1 VIIVRLKDYLRYEKE
16 LSGYVKKILK
26 NINMVLLS
34 DEALPVLNQ
43 LKIKYIRSSR
53 YKITSIPI
61 PTPIVSKLKGL
72 EFTISPDRLFYL
84 TVEPLI
90 SEFRGYIALDMY
102 HERPIC
108 VLDTGVFD
116 KHRIFTDNYIILEK
130 KSVVDDE
137 GDDKEGHGTHVQG
150 IIATLSPYSRIVS
163 IKVFKGSETTTD
175 ILLMGLD
182 MCKELNCAVVNM
194 SLGGYPSKEEIELMD
209 EVLEDLKTSG
219 IVPVVASGNEA
230 SITRVSY
237 PGSSRHVIT
246 VGSVNVLLLRSYF
259 SNVDPFNKKPEV
271 MAFGEKVLS
280 ASNEDRDMLVEKSG
294 TSMATPVVSAISYYL
309 HYFHNIARQTSY
321 LPLNILGAVLDP
333 RLDPFNA
340 VKNALIQLSIKN
352 NPLLEWNTSYAWG
365 ICSFRK
371 LIPQI
376 DFQRS
381 LQFKKIY
388 PIHPPM
394 FLPELVEK
402 YPDYLTVIIEKLLAL
417 GMTNIVLNVIYLNRE
432 KVLEIL
438 FKNPSL
444 AEMLVTLLPD
454 IVNILP
460 ELINMYPYLL
470 EMVKGKAITWES
482 ISDYIESRFMYYF
495 PSFEDETVADTKLL
509 VAYFKG
515 LSSVIHFTL
524 TADNP
529 VTLNVYLTNDLRVEG
544 GDWNKNKWY
553 GGVLAE
559 NFVYDKKYEYGSVV
573 DTEDNIISDHLYVVF
588 EAIGSPGTKIYLS
601 VKVRK

>member
-1 VIIVRLKDYLRYEKE
+1 MIIVRLKDYLRCEKE

-84 TVEPLI
+84 TVEPLL
-90 SEFRGYIALDMY
+90 SEFRGYVAIDMY

-116 KHRIFTDNYIILEK
+116 KHRIFIDNYIILEK
-130 KSVVDDE
+130 KSVVGDE
-137 GDDKEGHGTHVQG
+137 GDDKESHGTHVNG
-150 IIATLSPYSRIVS
+150 IIATLVPYSRIVS

-194 SLGGYPSKEEIELMD
+194 SLGGYPSEDEIKLMD

-219 IVPVVASGNEA
+219 IVTVVASGNEA

-237 PGSSRHVIT
+237 PGSSKHVIT

-271 MAFGEKVLS
+271 MAFGEKILS
-280 ASNEDRDMLVEKSG
+280 ASNEDKDMLVEKSG
-294 TSMATPVVSAISYYL
+294 TSMATPVVTSIAYYL
-309 HYFHNIARQTSY
+309 HYFHTVARQTTY
-321 LPLNILGAVLDP
+321 FPLSILGAVIDP

-340 VKNALIQLSIKN
+340 VKNALIQLSVKN
-352 NPLLEWNTSYAWG
+352 NPFYEWNTSYAWG

-381 LQFKKIY
+381 LQFRKPYPIY
-388 PIHPPM
+388 PP
-394 FLPELVEK
+394 LNYPELIEK
-402 YPDYLTVIIEKLLAL
+402 YPDFLGLLLNKLVSL
-417 GMTNIVLNVIYLNRE
+417 GMSNIILSIIYLNRE

-438 FKNPSL
+438 FKDPAL
-444 AEMLVTLLPD
+444 AESLITLLPD
-454 IVNILP
+454 IVNVLP
-460 ELINMYPYLL
+460 ELISMYPYLL
-470 EMVKGKAITWES
+470 ETVKGKAITWES

-495 PSFEDETVADTKLL
+495 PSFEDEAIADTKLL

-544 GDWNKNKWY
+544 GEWKNNKWY

-559 NFVYDKKYEYGSVV
+559 NFVYDKKYEYGSIV